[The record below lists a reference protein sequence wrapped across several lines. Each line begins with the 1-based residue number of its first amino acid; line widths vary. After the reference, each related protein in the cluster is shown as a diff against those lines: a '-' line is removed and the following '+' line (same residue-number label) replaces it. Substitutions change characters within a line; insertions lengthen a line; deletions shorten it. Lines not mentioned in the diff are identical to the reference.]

1 MTSPSAPRSTSRDI
15 DRGRH
20 HNVGTDRLGSLGPYI
35 RRSTGLSLFLP
46 GPQPVARP
54 GRNPQRRSNHRVVV
68 QPFGYPNP
76 HAVLPP
82 LGRGCGLSG
91 RVVTRLPSHPTR
103 RRTFTL
109 NKAPTTIRLVAALAY
124 QARTSTTF
132 PCPLQLTR
140 VTARRR
146 RVNVY
151 LHSTGCRLVC
161 PRPFREHEQDSANL
175 GLAIRRAV
183 TDLTSSF
190 TFPPILDFHP
200 RCRGSCKALKARPL
214 LTARLRLPLRGTPN
228 EPR

>member
-1 MTSPSAPRSTSRDI
+1 LGAWDLTSDA
-15 DRGRH
+15 
-20 HNVGTDRLGSLGPYI
+20 RLAFRFFSLIPNQ
-35 RRSTGLSLFLP
+35 LP
-46 GPQPVARP
+46 GRAGTHNDVPIIEWLCSLSATQI
-54 GRNPQRRSNHRVVV
+54 HT
-68 QPFGYPNP
+68 
-76 HAVLPP
+76 AVLPP

-91 RVVTRLPSHPTR
+91 RVVTRLPSHPTF

-140 VTARRR
+140 ATARRR
-146 RVNVY
+146 RVCVY
-151 LHSTGCRLVC
+151 LHSTDCSLVC
-161 PRPFREHEQDSANL
+161 PRPFREHKQDSANL

-190 TFPPILDFHP
+190 TFPPILDSHP

-214 LTARLRLPLRGTPN
+214 LTARLRLPLQGTPN

>member
-1 MTSPSAPRSTSRDI
+1 MVRTGSGAWDLTSDA
-15 DRGRH
+15 
-20 HNVGTDRLGSLGPYI
+20 RLAFRFFSLVPNQ
-35 RRSTGLSLFLP
+35 LP
-46 GPQPVARP
+46 GRAGTHNDVPIIEWLCSLSATQI
-54 GRNPQRRSNHRVVV
+54 HT
-68 QPFGYPNP
+68 
-76 HAVLPP
+76 AVLPP

-91 RVVTRLPSHPTR
+91 RVVTRLPSHPTL

-146 RVNVY
+146 RVSVY

-190 TFPPILDFHP
+190 TFPPILDSHP

-214 LTARLRLPLRGTPN
+214 LTARLRLSLRRTPN